1 MPPTPTVLETYQR
14 HAPAWATLRG
24 THLIESPWLDRF
36 CALLPPAAE
45 ILDIGCG
52 AGHPLAA
59 ELLRRGHALTGI
71 DGSPAMLAL
80 FHRNLPNTP
89 AHLMDMRHLALG
101 RRFAGL
107 LAWDSFFHLSPDDQ
121 RATIPRFAAHAAPGA
136 PLMFTSGDTEGEAIG
151 DLEGTPLY
159 HASLDP
165 AEYRSRLQTAGF
177 TVLAHASKDPTCR
190 RTIWLARRDPAQPG
204 TA

>member
-1 MPPTPTVLETYQR
+1 MLSVLETYQR
-14 HAPAWATLRG
+14 HAATWAALRG
-24 THLIESPWLDRF
+24 TNLPETPWLDRF
-36 CALLPPAAE
+36 CALLPPAAD

-59 ELLRRGHALTGI
+59 ELLRRGHRITGL

-80 FHRNLPNTP
+80 FRRNLPDTP
-89 AHLMDMRHLALG
+89 AHLADMRHLSLG
-101 RRFAGL
+101 RRFTGL
-107 LAWDSFFHLSPDDQ
+107 LAWDSVFHLSPDDQ

-165 AEYRSRLQTAGF
+165 AEYRTRLAAAGF
-177 TVLAHASKDPTCR
+177 TILAHVTKDPTCGH
-190 RTIWLARRDPAQPG
+190 RTVWLAQRNPP
-204 TA
+204 